1 MGDVTVLLGQ
11 FAANESPAQSAL
23 FEAIY
28 PELTAIATRHL
39 ARESHEIEL
48 EPHAL
53 VHEAYLRMLELE
65 RITWQ
70 DRAHF
75 LAAAAGTMRRVL
87 IDAARRRGAHKRDG
101 GLRITLTG
109 LYLRG
114 HTQTTDMQSL
124 HEALARLAEVHP
136 EHARLVEL
144 RYFGGLSLEELAE
157 VLGRSPAT
165 VKRSWSVARAW
176 LYRVLLEPESPK
188 RESPNHEPREGDAH
202 TAAGE
207 PDRPAES

>member
-1 MGDVTVLLGQ
+1 MGDVTVLLGN
-11 FAANESPAQSAL
+11 AASDPAAQSAL

-70 DRAHF
+70 DRSHF

-87 IDAARRRGAHKRDG
+87 IDSARRRGSHKRDG

-109 LYLRG
+109 LSLRG
-114 HTQTTDMQSL
+114 NTQTTDMQSL
-124 HEALARLAEVHP
+124 HEALGRLAEVHP

-144 RYFGGLSLEELAE
+144 RYFGGLSLEELAD
-157 VLGRSPAT
+157 VLDKSPAT

-176 LYRVLLEPESPK
+176 LYRALLEPESQDSTTPDQGSCDGNA
-188 RESPNHEPREGDAH
+188 RH
-202 TAAGE
+202 TRTGE
-207 PDRPAES
+207 PDRQAGP